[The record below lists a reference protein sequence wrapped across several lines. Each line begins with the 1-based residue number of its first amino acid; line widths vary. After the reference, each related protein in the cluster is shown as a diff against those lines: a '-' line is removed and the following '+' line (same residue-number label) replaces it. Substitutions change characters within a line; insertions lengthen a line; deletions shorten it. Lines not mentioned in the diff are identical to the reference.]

1 MRSKAPVDHELIA
14 GAHAHYEDAAYYT
27 HSYSQ
32 RILDTQMYV
41 DLAVKSGG
49 PVLEVGIGNGRI
61 ALPIA
66 RHGVTITG
74 IDHSKAMLADLRRC
88 LKLESKPVRDR
99 VSAVEGDMRTTRLR
113 KRFPL
118 VIATFNTVLHLYERR
133 DVEAFLA
140 CVRSHLSARGTFVVD
155 MSVPMPADLV
165 REPSKAY
172 RTPRF
177 RHPTRGVVRYEE
189 RFDYDRARQIL
200 FVSMSFSP
208 IAEPEQEFMTPLAHR
223 QFFPREWEALLHYNG
238 FEVTNL
244 FGDFHGGPFDRSSE
258 VMVWHCRAKK

>member
-1 MRSKAPVDHELIA
+1 MRKRAPDHELIA
-14 GAHAHYEDAAYYT
+14 GARAHYDDPAYYT

-32 RILDTQMYV
+32 RIDDTQMYV

-49 PVLEVGIGNGRI
+49 PVLEIGIGNGRI

-66 RHGVTITG
+66 RHGIEITG
-74 IDHSKAMLADLRRC
+74 IDHSRPMLADLRRR
-88 LKLESKPVRDR
+88 LRRESKEVRSR
-99 VSAVEGDMRTTRLR
+99 VKAVHGDMRRLR
-113 KRFPL
+113 LKKRFPL
-118 VIATFNTVLHLYERR
+118 VITTFNTALHLYERP

-140 CVRSHLSARGTFVVD
+140 CVRSHLTPRGRLVVD
-155 MSVPMPADLV
+155 MSVPMPADLA

-177 RHPTRGVVRYEE
+177 RHPTEGIVRYEE

-200 FVSMSFSP
+200 FVAMSFQP
-208 IAEPEQEFMTPLAHR
+208 IAEPEREFMTPLAHR

-238 FEVTNL
+238 FEATEL
-244 FGDFHGGPFDRSSE
+244 YGDFHGGPFDRTSD
-258 VMVWHCRAKK
+258 VMVWHAQVRR